1 LLNELQHVD
10 SVLKRIQIYSV
21 QRKSVNIMTSLQAK
35 IKEDT
40 YLRVMHILQET
51 ADLTQRDLAEKLGMS
66 VDRLNY
72 CLKPLMEKSLLKTRN
87 ITKSKNTFD
96 NVYVLTLI
104 GMEEKADIAHRF
116 LQRKIDE
123 YEASKAEIEASKDK
137 YQKMNKAA

>member
-1 LLNELQHVD
+1 
-10 SVLKRIQIYSV
+10 
-21 QRKSVNIMTSLQAK
+21 
-35 IKEDT
+35 
-40 YLRVMHILQET
+40 MHILQET

-66 VDRLNY
+66 VDGLNY

-87 ITKSKNTFD
+87 VTKSKNTFD